1 MTEGQPNS
9 KCNYCNR
16 LCNRHKINVGDFF
29 IIKRRVWRSSPQIE
43 GNHLHICIGGGNFG
57 TAIIIAFTLIVVLV
71 VGSMLLYTFA
81 AAHRNLTL
89 LVIDL
94 AALTILTTVLVGI
107 VGNFLGIVGNL
118 LGIVRPS
125 FGELLLLLSQG
136 SGPTKDYS
144 LRRQYLLDSA
154 LKLYSIN
161 KCRLDSYQ
169 ELLKWINHNE
179 HTSCDYCRLARDLS
193 KLLCTY
199 INWPIMRQIWHI
211 IVWIWTEPPRLSWN
225 VFSKTAIAPA
235 ESGCCK
241 HKSSKGPPGLASQY

>member
-1 MTEGQPNS
+1 MTESQPNS

-16 LCNRHKINVGDFF
+16 IRNRHKINVGDFF
-29 IIKRRVWRSSPQIE
+29 IIKRRVWRSSPQVE

-57 TAIIIAFTLIVVLV
+57 TITITSSFIVILV
-71 VGSMLLYTFA
+71 AGILLLYAFVLE
-81 AAHRNLTL
+81 HRNLAAL
-89 LVIDL
+89 IIDL
-94 AALTILTTVLVGI
+94 TVLTILIPVLVSI
-107 VGNFLGIVGNL
+107 VGNIVGNP
-118 LGIVRPS
+118 RPS
-125 FGELLLLLSQG
+125 YGELLLLLSQG
-136 SGPTKDYS
+136 SSPSECDS
-144 LRRQYLLDSA
+144 QRRQYLLDSA

-161 KCRLDSYQ
+161 GCGSDGLQ